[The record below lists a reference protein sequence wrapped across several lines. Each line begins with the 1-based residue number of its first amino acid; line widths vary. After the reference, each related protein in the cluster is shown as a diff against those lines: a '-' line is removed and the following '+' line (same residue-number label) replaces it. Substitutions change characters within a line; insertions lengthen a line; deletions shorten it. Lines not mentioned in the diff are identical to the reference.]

1 MFALAE
7 RTGAS
12 PSIISQLVQHPT
24 LVSTSLC
31 VGAVEAARKMG
42 FLHLGTAV
50 RRGERTHVRD

>member
-31 VGAVEAARKMG
+31 VGAAEAARKMG
-42 FLHLGTAV
+42 FLHLGTSQAGREDTCV
-50 RRGERTHVRD
+50 